1 MLGQAV
7 NIEALK
13 PALGKAIA
21 YTLLLFEDMS
31 LNSLSGLTHMLF
43 DHRRAKREEVAA
55 TRSRLEGVKMK
66 ASSLVGEE
74 KSIKSRLAQLE
85 RQLQG
90 S

>member
-1 MLGQAV
+1 
-7 NIEALK
+7 
-13 PALGKAIA
+13 
-21 YTLLLFEDMS
+21 
-31 LNSLSGLTHMLF
+31 MLF